1 MSPSVHSDSWQG
13 MPVTLVFVIHGG
25 ALEAKSAILAASLR
39 ARLGFD
45 RRLRIIAAV
54 AKPNHLWGALSPST
68 EQLLARLEIECLPIE
83 NPFGAD
89 YPIGNKFAALALG
102 GPDGH
107 CLFLDSDMYCR
118 STPDFAYLQQYEA
131 ALKPADLALV
141 PTSES
146 YWRRLYLLAGLA
158 LPEARVVASLSG
170 DLMPPYFNAGFIW
183 VRGASD
189 FAQLWQRIAR
199 EIEAAPEIDHKW
211 PWLDQLA
218 LPLALAHLQ
227 RRTEVLGER
236 YNYPLHRKPL
246 SAGNDPYFC
255 HYHDPEVL
263 AREPVLLRDLQAL
276 QSRWPELTRI
286 LAACPAWRKARSD
299 MNALLHSSGGMQAV
313 DSAAMDIIITGLPRS
328 GTSFLCRLLSER
340 QQTVVI
346 NEPSQ
351 IFQSLIRESEPWGI
365 PCLYAE
371 LRREI
376 LAGRPVLNKH
386 INGCLVDDTAY
397 QQDVALP
404 YVASSPELGFTLG
417 TKNTLAYLVRLPAL
431 LRVMPKAKVIAL
443 VRHPYDCLISW
454 ASTFEHLRDADL
466 ESQPLGNPDDPAL
479 SERNRSTLREIANV
493 GSLAL
498 RRALWWRFLAIQLLE
513 AGPQV
518 RWMRYEDLVAAP
530 ERMADLL
537 LTEEP
542 LPPLQP
548 VGWQKEL
555 PPPERDLVAGVLRDV
570 AERLQY
576 IL

>member
-1 MSPSVHSDSWQG
+1 MISSTYHEDLRG
-13 MPVTLVFVIHGG
+13 LVTLVFVIHGG
-25 ALEAKSAILAASLR
+25 PLEAKSAVLAASLR

-45 RRLRIIAAV
+45 RRVRIIAAV
-54 AKPNHLWGALSPST
+54 AMPEHCWGALSSST

-89 YPIGNKFAALALG
+89 YPIGNKFAALELG

-118 STPDFAYLQQYEA
+118 AAPDFAYLQRCEA

-141 PTSES
+141 PKAAS
-146 YWRRLYLLAGLA
+146 YWGRLYSLVGLA
-158 LPEARVVASLSG
+158 LPEARVLASLSG

-183 VRGASD
+183 MRGAEE
-189 FAQLWQRIAR
+189 FAQQWRRIAH
-199 EIEAAPEIDHKW
+199 EIEATTDIDYKR

-218 LPLALAHLQ
+218 LPVALAHLQ
-227 RRTEVLGER
+227 RHTEVLSDR

-246 SAGNDPYFC
+246 EAGNDPYFC

-263 AREPVLLRDLQAL
+263 AREPALLRDLQSL
-276 QSRWPELTRI
+276 QAQWPELART
-286 LAACPAWRKARSD
+286 LELYPEWRQVCSDLKAVLRAVSSAQGSD
-299 MNALLHSSGGMQAV
+299 NQGNDL
-313 DSAAMDIIITGLPRS
+313 IITGLPRS

-340 QQTVVI
+340 QQTVII
-346 NEPSQ
+346 NEPAQ
-351 IFQSLIRESEPWGI
+351 IFQSLTQESEPWGI
-365 PCLYAE
+365 PCFYGE

-386 INGCLVDDTAY
+386 VNGRLVDDTAR
-397 QQDVALP
+397 QQDIALP
-404 YVASSPELGFTLG
+404 YQVSAPEFGFTLG

-431 LRVMPKAKVIAL
+431 LRVMPKAKIIAL
-443 VRHPYDCLISW
+443 VRHPYDCLASW
-454 ASTFEHLRDADL
+454 VSTFEHLRNADL
-466 ESQPLGNPDDPAL
+466 ESQLLGNSDDPSL

-493 GSLAL
+493 VNPAL
-498 RRALWWRFLAIQLLE
+498 RRALWWRFLVIQLLD

-518 RWMRYEDLVAAP
+518 RWMRYEDLLAAP
-530 ERMADLL
+530 QKMTALL
-537 LTEEP
+537 LAREP
-542 LPPLQP
+542 LPALSPIAWRKDMPRQ
-548 VGWQKEL
+548 
-555 PPPERDLVAGVLRDV
+555 ERDLVAGVVRDV